1 MKKDRTSFRTCASP
15 HFIEVTCPI
24 HRDYMKE
31 LQNGWFGSPLWW
43 CKKCKKPYQLELHAL
58 KKWNQSEVDKQ
69 LTPSKE
75 DK

>member
-1 MKKDRTSFRTCASP
+1 MKKDRTSFRVFATP
-15 HFIEVTCPI
+15 HFTEVTCPI

-31 LQNGWFGSPLWW
+31 LQNGWFGNPCWW
-43 CKKCKKPYQLELHAL
+43 CAECKKPYQLQLHAL
-58 KKWNQSEVDKQ
+58 KNWNQAEVDKQ